1 MSKKVGH
8 MHRFVGRVIHLMRK
22 EKGMRQSE
30 LALLTGLKQ
39 PNLSRIENGLVAP
52 RHSTLERI
60 AKAMGV
66 DAQVFFS
73 ESKIQEVER
82 KWAASLAP
90 RQNPAALAGRLISI
104 PLIDTSNGYPA
115 QVNDTG
121 DPHGRLEMLL
131 QVPVISGEPQ
141 GARHFG
147 LRIAD
152 ESMRG
157 RGRDDFRPGEIV
169 VFSSWPDLRNGDF
182 MFLILNDGALF
193 RQIEAID
200 ANRFNLMPLNSEAPQ
215 RLVQRHDIRGFWRLV
230 RHMRNY

>member
-8 MHRFVGRVIHLMRK
+8 MHRYVGRVIHLMRK
-22 EKGMRQSE
+22 EKGLCQSE
-30 LALLTGLKQ
+30 LATLTGLKQ

-52 RHSTLERI
+52 RHSTLDRI

-66 DAQVFFS
+66 EAEVFFS

-90 RQNPAALAGRLISI
+90 RHNIAALAGRLISI
-104 PLIDTSNGYPA
+104 PLLDTTDGYPGN
-115 QVNDTG
+115 VNDTG
-121 DPHGRLEMLL
+121 EPQGRLEMLL

-141 GARHFG
+141 SSRHFG

-169 VFSSWPDLRNGDF
+169 VFSSWPGLHNGDF
-182 MFLILNDGALF
+182 VFLILNDGGFF
-193 RQIEAID
+193 RQVEAID

-215 RLVQRHDIRGFWRLV
+215 RLIHRKDIVGFWRMV
-230 RHMRNY
+230 RHIRNY

>member
-1 MSKKVGH
+1 MAKRAGS
-8 MHRFVGRVIHLMRK
+8 MHRYVGRVIHLMRK

-66 DAQVFFS
+66 DPQVFYS

-82 KWAASLAP
+82 KWAASMGP
-90 RQNPAALAGRLISI
+90 RQALVTLAGRIISV
-104 PLIDTSNGYPA
+104 PLLETSAGYPS
-115 QVNDTG
+115 QINDTG
-121 DPHGRLEMLL
+121 EPQGRLEMLL
-131 QVPVISGEPQ
+131 QVPTISGEPS
-141 GARHFG
+141 GTRHFG
-147 LRIAD
+147 LRVSD

-169 VFSSWPDLRNGDF
+169 VFSSWPEIRNGEF
-182 MFLILNDGALF
+182 AFLILQDGGVF
-193 RQIEAID
+193 RQIESVD
-200 ANRFNLMPLNSEAPQ
+200 STRYNLMPLNAEFPQ
-215 RLVQRHDIRGFWRLV
+215 RLVARSELLGVWRLV
-230 RHMRNY
+230 RHMRIY